1 MYIYQ
6 FVHIHVVQ
14 TNIVKMNAEGTCII
28 TGYLVY
34 VYSLFFPDL
43 ACIKYI
49 KCLLD
54 IFLYLPRSKLRSTW
68 QHAGQKKFFITFF
81 FFCTGIFT
89 KKIHKTK
96 HLKINYCLWRY
107 IGKGNKSLLTI
118 SKNFYTVV
126 SNNFS
131 FLKNVIK
138 GYISNPMRKELIGDE
153 SVLPQTVVF
162 PSV

>member
-1 MYIYQ
+1 MLAGYISIPAKKQTTFYMATCRPKEIFHYIS
-6 FVHIHVVQ
+6 FV
-14 TNIVKMNAEGTCII
+14 
-28 TGYLVY
+28 LVY
-34 VYSLFFPDL
+34 LQRRFT
-43 ACIKYI
+43 K
-49 KCLLD
+49 
-54 IFLYLPRSKLRSTW
+54 RNTLR
-68 QHAGQKKFFITFF
+68 FITVYED
-81 FFCTGIFT
+81 TLG
-89 KKIHKTK
+89 KA
-96 HLKINYCLWRY
+96 INPTD
-107 IGKGNKSLLTI
+107 KFLLTI

>member
-1 MYIYQ
+1 MQ
-6 FVHIHVVQ
+6 AKRNFSLHFFSFV
-14 TNIVKMNAEGTCII
+14 
-28 TGYLVY
+28 LVY
-34 VYSLFFPDL
+34 LQRRFT
-43 ACIKYI
+43 K
-49 KCLLD
+49 
-54 IFLYLPRSKLRSTW
+54 RNTLR
-68 QHAGQKKFFITFF
+68 FITVYEDTLRKAIYPTDKF
-81 FFCTGIFT
+81 
-89 KKIHKTK
+89 
-96 HLKINYCLWRY
+96 
-107 IGKGNKSLLTI
+107 LLTI